1 MGVLRRPP
9 STEAKNQG
17 QDMMHRLMR
26 RALPWA
32 FLFLVAAGAVYVLVA
47 EAFK

>member
-17 QDMMHRLMR
+17 QDMMHHLMR

-32 FLFLVAAGAVYVLVA
+32 FLVAAVLGVVLMLL
-47 EAFK
+47 EMVND